1 MCMGL
6 CLHQGVSEEDKK
18 ARGHSS
24 EIEQALSDEQANL
37 ETNVVK
43 ILLLGECWQ
52 AEKVIINTFFFSRA
66 LSGQMISLQVLLKAE
81 RVRSSNR

>member
-1 MCMGL
+1 MGL
-6 CLHQGVSEEDKK
+6 CLHQVVSEEDKK

-24 EIEQALSDEQANL
+24 KIEQDLSDEQAKR

-52 AEKVIINTFFFSRA
+52 AEKII
-66 LSGQMISLQVLLKAE
+66 
-81 RVRSSNR
+81 